1 MSLPTDPDGAP
12 TVAVTG
18 AAGFIGS
25 RVIRRLQ
32 HAHPDWRLTALDNF
46 YHGDL
51 RAVGDCPVRR
61 LDVRDRDELDDA
73 LSGADVV
80 LHLAAI
86 SGVDDCESEPDL
98 AYEVNVTGTSNVAW
112 FCRRHGAGMVFPFSM
127 AVLGD
132 PERFPIT
139 ADQPREPL
147 NWYGRTKLLG
157 EQLVEGMASKSFP
170 AHLFMKSNLYGEHR
184 VGEATVSKGTVINF
198 FVNRATNGDSL
209 TVYEPGTQSR
219 NFVHVDDVARA
230 YVSSAERLL
239 TQLDAGETGVETYEI
254 ASDEAPSI
262 MTVAETVRRVA
273 AEERDVDVSVSLIE
287 NPRGNETLVDGFD
300 VDTSRAREMLDWT
313 PSHTIEESIRT
324 LVREKT
330 FRSSP
335 QDR

>member
-1 MSLPTDPDGAP
+1 MSVSNDPDPDAP

-32 HAHPDWRLTALDNF
+32 HAHPDWHLTALDNF

-51 RAVGDCPVRR
+51 QTVGDCPVRR
-61 LDVRDRDELDDA
+61 LDVRDRDALDDA
-73 LSGADVV
+73 LSGTDVV

-86 SGVDDCESEPDL
+86 SGVDDCESNPDL

-112 FCRRHGAGMVFPFSM
+112 FCRKHGTGLVFPFSM

-132 PERFPIT
+132 PERFPVT
-139 ADQPREPL
+139 ADQPRAPM

-157 EQLVEGMASKSFP
+157 ERLVEGMASGSFP
-170 AHLFMKSNLYGEHR
+170 AHLFMKSNLYGEHQ
-184 VGEATVSKGTVINF
+184 VGEETVSKGTVVNF
-198 FVNRATNGDSL
+198 FVNRAASGDPL

-230 YVSSAERLL
+230 YVSSTERLL
-239 TQLDAGETGVETYEI
+239 AQLDSGETGVETYEI
-254 ASDEAPSI
+254 ASDEDPSV
-262 MTVAETVRRVA
+262 MTIAETVRRAV
-273 AEERDVDVSVSLIE
+273 AEEHGVDVTVTLVE
-287 NPRGNETLVDGFD
+287 NPRANETLVDGFD
-300 VDTSRAREMLDWT
+300 VDTSRARETLGWT

-324 LVREKT
+324 LIREKT
-330 FRSSP
+330 FR
-335 QDR
+335 